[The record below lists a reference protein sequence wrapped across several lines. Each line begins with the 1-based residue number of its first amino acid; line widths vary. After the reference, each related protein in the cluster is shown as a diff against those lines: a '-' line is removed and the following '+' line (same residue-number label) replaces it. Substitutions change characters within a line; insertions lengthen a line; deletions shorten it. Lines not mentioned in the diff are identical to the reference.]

1 MTLVVQ
7 DLHVAFETRAGRV
20 NALRG
25 VNLSVAPGE
34 TLGIV
39 GESGSGKSV
48 TAQAVMG
55 LIDLPGRIE
64 AGSITWNGR
73 SLLDRGD
80 YGPSV
85 WGREI
90 AMIFQDPMRALNPLM
105 TIGQQICEGLT
116 LYMGM
121 TAAQARTR
129 AIDLLAAVGISGPG
143 RRVDQY
149 PHEFSGGMRQRAM
162 IAMSLACAPKLLI
175 ADEPTT
181 ALDVTVQAQILDLLA
196 ELQSSLGLAIILI
209 THDLGTVA
217 GLCQRVA
224 VMYSGRIVECQGV
237 EDIFERPQHPYT
249 QGLLRSTP
257 RLDEPS
263 ARLLSIDGTPPSLM
277 QPDDG
282 CAFRSRCPLAT
293 QTCLDLPPLV
303 TRGRAQV
310 ACHFP
315 GRPAWEDRRTA

>member
-1 MTLVVQ
+1 MTLTVR
-7 DLHVAFETRAGRV
+7 DLHVAFETRGGRV

-48 TAQAVMG
+48 TAQAIMG

-64 AGSITWNGR
+64 AGSITWNGK
-73 SLLDRGD
+73 SLLEGD
-80 YGPSV
+80 GYGTSV

-90 AMIFQDPMRALNPLM
+90 SMIFQDPMTSLNPLM
-105 TIGQQICEGLT
+105 TIGAQICEVLT
-116 LYMGM
+116 QHLGM
-121 TAAQARTR
+121 TAEQARER
-129 AIDLLAAVGISGPG
+129 AVDLLAAVGISGPR

-162 IAMSLACAPKLLI
+162 IAMSIACNPKVLI

-196 ELQSSLGLAIILI
+196 ELQSGLGLAIILI

-224 VMYSGRIVECQGV
+224 VMYSGRIVESQSV
-237 EDIFERPQHPYT
+237 DAIFERPQHPYT

-257 RLDEPS
+257 RLDEP
-263 ARLLSIDGTPPSLM
+263 ATRLLSIEGTPPSLM
-277 QPDDG
+277 QADDG
-282 CAFRSRCPLAT
+282 CAFRKRCPIAADA
-293 QTCLDLPPLV
+293 CKEMPPLV
-303 TRGRAQV
+303 TEGAVQI

-315 GRPAWEDRRTA
+315 GRPAWQARQAG

>member
-1 MTLVVQ
+1 MTLVVN
-7 DLHVAFETRAGRV
+7 DLRVAFETRAGTV
-20 NALRG
+20 KALRG
-25 VNLSVAPGE
+25 VNLTVAPGE

-64 AGSITWNGR
+64 AGSITWNGQ
-73 SLLDRGD
+73 SLLDRDG

-90 AMIFQDPMRALNPLM
+90 SMIFQDPMTSLNPLM
-105 TIGQQICEGLT
+105 TIGAQICESLT
-116 LYMGM
+116 QHMGM
-121 TAAQARTR
+121 TTAQARER
-129 AIDLLAAVGISGPG
+129 AIDLLAAVGISGPS
-143 RRVDQY
+143 RRIDQY

-162 IAMSLACAPKLLI
+162 IAMSIACDPKLLI

-196 ELQSSLGLAIILI
+196 ELQSRLGLAIILI

-224 VMYSGRIVECQGV
+224 VMYSGRLVESQTVDGL
-237 EDIFERPQHPYT
+237 FEAPQHPYT

-263 ARLLSIDGTPPSLM
+263 ERLLSIEGTPPNLM
-277 QPDDG
+277 QADDG
-282 CAFRSRCPLAT
+282 CAFRKRCPITAD
-293 QTCLDLPPLV
+293 TCKDLPRL
-303 TRGRAQV
+303 TTHGTAQV

-315 GRPAWEDRRTA
+315 GRPAWEARKTG